1 MKKQDG
7 KPQVEIKHYKRRFE
21 SAKKR
26 LPEVSANM
34 ERLLDKHQKKQL
46 VGAILWFCRKMNI
59 DAEEFAKVLG
69 LNPYLYKNNIGS
81 LTNLR
86 KVLKEMFRQ
95 KKELEGVK

>member
-7 KPQVEIKHYKRRFE
+7 KPQVEIKHYKRRLE

-81 LTNLR
+81 LKNLR

>member
-7 KPQVEIKHYKRRFE
+7 KPQIEIKHYQRRLA

-26 LPEVSANM
+26 LPEASANM

-46 VGAILWFCRKMNI
+46 IGAILWFCRKMNI
-59 DAEEFAKVLG
+59 DAEEFAKVLR

-95 KKELEGVK
+95 KKELERVK